1 MKYLTHND
9 KKIETDGHL
18 QGYIDADYNILVKL
32 FGKPSDFYDDYKS
45 DAEWQIQFKDGIKCD
60 IYNYK
65 DGKNYCGDDG
75 LEVEEIREWH
85 IGGNDK
91 VVVERIQKLLNGEKM
106 FQLMNK
112 PSNGKLVKVKF
123 QFDSDEI
130 FDGFSDGSTWNGWDN
145 IYVTDEA
152 FQMVLDFWA
161 SEKQGDIYE
170 IINDCFFECEAD
182 IPFDEKLNLFD
193 FNGFVTTIYK

>member
-9 KKIETDGHL
+9 KKIELDGHL

-65 DGKNYCGDDG
+65 DRKNYCGDDG

-106 FQLMNK
+106 FQLMK
-112 PSNGKLVKVKF
+112 
-123 QFDSDEI
+123 
-130 FDGFSDGSTWNGWDN
+130 
-145 IYVTDEA
+145 
-152 FQMVLDFWA
+152 
-161 SEKQGDIYE
+161 
-170 IINDCFFECEAD
+170 
-182 IPFDEKLNLFD
+182 
-193 FNGFVTTIYK
+193 